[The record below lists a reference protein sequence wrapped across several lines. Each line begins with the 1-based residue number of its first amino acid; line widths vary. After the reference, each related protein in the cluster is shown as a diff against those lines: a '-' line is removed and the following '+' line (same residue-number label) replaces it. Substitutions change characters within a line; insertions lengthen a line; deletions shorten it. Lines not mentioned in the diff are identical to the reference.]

1 MKAVGM
7 SVAKIT
13 VLGLTTAMAILA
25 AAPAAA
31 QATLEKPECNKG
43 NITSTEEKIAKMKD
57 GEQKR
62 TASTEIGAAKELLAK
77 GKIEDCQAHLLKA
90 AVQTK

>member
-1 MKAVGM
+1 MKV
-7 SVAKIT
+7 VKIKIF
-13 VLGLTTAMAILA
+13 GLMTAMVILA
-25 AAPAAA
+25 ATPAAA
-31 QATLEKPECNKG
+31 QATLEKPECNKA

-57 GEQKR
+57 GEQKK
-62 TASTEIGAAKELLAK
+62 TAATEIGVAKELFAK

>member
-1 MKAVGM
+1 MIK
-7 SVAKIT
+7 
-13 VLGLTTAMAILA
+13 VLGLTTAMSILA
-25 AAPAAA
+25 ASSVAA
-31 QATLEKPECNKG
+31 QATLEKPECNKA

-57 GEQKR
+57 GEQKKA
-62 TASTEIGAAKELLAK
+62 ASTEIGAAKELLAK

>member
-1 MKAVGM
+1 MKAIRTRVL
-7 SVAKIT
+7 KIK

-31 QATLEKPECNKG
+31 QATLEKPECNKA

-57 GEQKR
+57 GDQKK
-62 TASTEIGAAKELLAK
+62 TAATEIGAAKDMLAK
-77 GKIEDCQAHLLKA
+77 GKIEDCQGHLLKA

>member
-1 MKAVGM
+1 MKIVKM
-7 SVAKIT
+7 K
-13 VLGLTTAMAILA
+13 VLGLMTAMAFLA

-31 QATLEKPECNKG
+31 QTTLEKPECSKAS
-43 NITSTEEKIAKMKD
+43 ITSTEEKIAKMKD
-57 GEQKR
+57 GEQKK
-62 TASTEIGAAKELLAK
+62 TAATEIGAAKDMLAK